1 MSLFGVLAHP
11 ASHELLK
18 KVHLA
23 GYKAIHMHADFRAFD
38 VPPEKLDRFFEKIK
52 EERVCLSVSY
62 PYKETIAKYCSEV
75 SVAAKNIGAINTLY
89 FREGKLIGHNTEF
102 LGIRKPLLERCDL
115 EDKTMVV
122 LGAGPVARAAIY
134 AGVMS
139 GAHVTVL
146 DEDDAKAKKLAMD
159 FSCEYG
165 SLEEYRRSNYDV
177 IVQTTSKGM
186 KGEESI
192 LGNDYRFHKNQIVFD
207 CVYSPLMTPLLE
219 QAENVGAD
227 IITGDKMFLVQAYE
241 QFKFFTGKD
250 APKEA
255 MRKAFLEALKEGVE
269 YD

>member
-1 MSLFGVLAHP
+1 MNLFGVVAHP

-23 GYKAIHMHADFRAFD
+23 GYKALHIHADYRAFD
-38 VPPEKLDRFFEKIK
+38 VPREKLDKFFEKIK

-62 PYKETIAKYCSEV
+62 PYKEIVANYCNEV
-75 SVAAKNIGAINTLY
+75 SVAAKNIGSINTLY

-102 LGIRKPLLERCDL
+102 LGIRKPLLDICDL

-122 LGAGPVARAAIY
+122 LGSGPVARAAIY
-134 AGVMS
+134 AGIMS
-139 GAHVTVL
+139 GAHVTIL
-146 DEDDAKAKKLAMD
+146 DTKEEDAKELGLA

-165 SLEEYRRSNYDV
+165 SVADYRRSNFDV
-177 IVQTTSKGM
+177 IVQTTSLGM

-192 LGNDYRFHKNQIVFD
+192 LGDDYRFHKNQIVFD
-207 CVYSPLMTPLLE
+207 CVYSPLITPMLE
-219 QAENVGAD
+219 QAKEVGAE

-255 MRKAFLEALKEGVE
+255 MAKAFKEALTEGVE